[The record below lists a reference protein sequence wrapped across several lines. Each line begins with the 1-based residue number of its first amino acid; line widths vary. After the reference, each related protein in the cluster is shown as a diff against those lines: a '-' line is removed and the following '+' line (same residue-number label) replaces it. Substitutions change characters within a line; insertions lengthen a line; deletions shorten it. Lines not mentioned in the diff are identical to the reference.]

1 MESVTAYTK
10 SLIQTI
16 LEDKKHET
24 VESVFILPGSDL
36 LQVLATMSLVE
47 QLEKINKQLI
57 SLTTEIKF
65 SPLFPR

>member
-1 MESVTAYTK
+1 MESTTAYTK
-10 SLIQTI
+10 SLIETI

-47 QLEKINKQLI
+47 QLENINKQLI
-57 SLTTEIKF
+57 IFNTENK
-65 SPLFPR
+65 LRYAYDK